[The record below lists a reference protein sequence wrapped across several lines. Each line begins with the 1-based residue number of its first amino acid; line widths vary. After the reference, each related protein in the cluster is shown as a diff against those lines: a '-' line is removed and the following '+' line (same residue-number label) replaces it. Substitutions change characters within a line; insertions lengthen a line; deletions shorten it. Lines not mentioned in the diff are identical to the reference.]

1 MKGFKY
7 QITVATL
14 LSKKKKK
21 RKEKKRKENE
31 DIEYTPIYFS
41 SATLKQ

>member
-14 LSKKKKK
+14 LSKDKG
-21 RKEKKRKENE
+21 NGN
-31 DIEYTPIYFS
+31 I
-41 SATLKQ
+41 LVLVLV